1 MRSSNSSSPSSQPGL
16 DSNSISSHSRS
27 LATKLSGHMGL
38 ENAIRVSKENQ
49 WHGVLA
55 ALLELK
61 SQ

>member
-1 MRSSNSSSPSSQPGL
+1 MDNS
-16 DSNSISSHSRS
+16 SISSHSRS

-61 SQ
+61 AR

>member
-1 MRSSNSSSPSSQPGL
+1 MHSSNSPSSLPQSGM
-16 DSNSISSHSRS
+16 DNSSISSHSRS

-61 SQ
+61 AR